1 MTRALPTGLAAF
13 VTFPRTCRTVG
24 SGGTSGFAGFAT
36 AIKVNA
42 TANRRT
48 RRINLL
54 KPTPAQPRIV
64 LLIALSATHRSVTAE
79 PVAASG
85 KCKLSFGLAA
95 RHLPL
100 PLRKL
105 VEPDERAEDSSSPA
119 GRSASPSGSR
129 DG

>member
-1 MTRALPTGLAAF
+1 MASKELRFRAMTRALPTGLAAF

-64 LLIALSATHRSVTAE
+64 LLVALSATHRSVTGE
-79 PVAASG
+79 PQFILSG
-85 KCKLSFGLAA
+85 GGGRAGAKDQSLAQQ
-95 RHLPL
+95 
-100 PLRKL
+100 
-105 VEPDERAEDSSSPA
+105 
-119 GRSASPSGSR
+119 
-129 DG
+129 